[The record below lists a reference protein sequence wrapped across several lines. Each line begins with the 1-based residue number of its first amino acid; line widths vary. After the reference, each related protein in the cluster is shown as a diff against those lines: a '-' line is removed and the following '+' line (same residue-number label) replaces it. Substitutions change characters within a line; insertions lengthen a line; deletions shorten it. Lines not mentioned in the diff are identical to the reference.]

1 MCTRVHTHTLLG
13 GRSTG
18 TLDDMS
24 RSYPDDADGDALQR
38 LADEG
43 SDMSRPMTI
52 DFVVSISD
60 MSKARS
66 IAQLVAEHGYQT
78 DIHLDDEGGSI
89 DIYCTKRMVATYDGV
104 VACQTELTQLCK
116 PFGVVCD
123 SWGTYGNEGEQ

>member
-1 MCTRVHTHTLLG
+1 MV
-13 GRSTG
+13 
-18 TLDDMS
+18 

-38 LADEG
+38 VADQG

-52 DFVVSISD
+52 DFVLSTND
-60 MSKARS
+60 MSQARS

-78 DIHLDDEGGSI
+78 DIHLNDESRSI
-89 DIYCTKRMVATYDGV
+89 DVYCTKRMVPTYDDV
-104 VACQTELTQLCK
+104 VACQAELTQLCE